1 MKSLTTAIL
10 LIMVI
15 GIVQAQDSAAIPD
28 RRLEELGKHYEA
40 LREHSSLVLEKIQ
53 QESRILLFKNNA
65 AVSKSGL
72 ETVPAL
78 LHLRSMQDAIQKETE
93 KYFFDMPDKNSDC
106 NII

>member
-1 MKSLTTAIL
+1 ML
-10 LIMVI
+10 VI
-15 GIVQAQDSAAIPD
+15 GIVQAQDSVSIPD